1 MVSRI
6 NFFVEL
12 TSPCPI
18 EHVEMYLQALDLPHV
33 CYLAFLL
40 YVFANGMVYLILL
53 QAIFPSQIL
62 FENLENCLVISSILF
77 IVSMFV
83 WENIMFNFYL

>member
-1 MVSRI
+1 M
-6 NFFVEL
+6 FV
-12 TSPCPI
+12 TWHS
-18 EHVEMYLQALDLPHV
+18 
-33 CYLAFLL
+33 

-53 QAIFPSQIL
+53 QTIFPSQVP

-77 IVSMFV
+77 IISIFV